1 MGLHLGH
8 IPSVGIYVI
17 THSVHRSHDRRY
29 FVSRGVRDAVLL
41 PTFEPYTFLTSFEAN
56 YKITTAVVDPSLGR
70 KGSSLS

>member
-41 PTFEPYTFLTSFEAN
+41 YYWSCPYSPIAE
-56 YKITTAVVDPSLGR
+56 YV
-70 KGSSLS
+70 